1 MLFETV
7 INTTKNSNNEAIKL
21 IKSILNRQKRPLK
34 QIIDHK
40 TTLYFEE
47 KNGEN
52 ENLTILKNPV
62 EL

>member
-1 MLFETV
+1 MT
-7 INTTKNSNNEAIKL
+7 NTTKNPNNQTIKL
-21 IKSILNRQKRPLK
+21 IKSILNRQKLPLK

-47 KNGEN
+47 KNAEN
-52 ENLTILKNPV
+52 ENLTILKDPV